1 MPGPA
6 APQPR
11 IRDGSQV
18 SGNAAGQSSDG
29 VQSSE
34 DNDGNALL
42 ESAVHMACVYQAGR
56 LGCAYYDTH
65 TGEVQNPVPRK
76 LEESLA
82 RVVYKMT
89 RLFIVNMLVTDV
101 GPRLP

>member
-1 MPGPA
+1 MPGLS

-11 IRDGSQV
+11 ITDGGQV
-18 SGNAAGQSSDG
+18 SGNAAGQSSAG

-34 DNDGNALL
+34 DDDGHAFL
-42 ESAVHMACVYQAGR
+42 EAAVHMACVYQAGR

-65 TGEVQNPVPRK
+65 TGEVHNPVPRK
-76 LEESLA
+76 LEGSHA
-82 RVVYKMT
+82 RVVTKITMPLILT
-89 RLFIVNMLVTDV
+89 MLVTDV